1 MFQRIQHFF
10 NTLHTSWSEDPAARG
25 AAKMA
30 AGALLVVEG
39 LFGVVRSSGR
49 SSRNGKR
56 QAGGIVGGVLG
67 IVVGVVFIYV
77 GGMVAPTMPEGSV
90 DTTGV
95 ITDIVERRG
104 SDGDT
109 MYSPVIT
116 FETQDGQTHEFTQGM
131 RSSSRP
137 TIGADV
143 SVSYHPDNPR
153 SARRTD
159 GMAAMFPRI
168 FTTVGVISIVGSVFS
183 LIISIALIVFG
194 VILFRQGRADR
205 AAAGETGGFFADLF
219 SLATKA
225 RAGELVAEQTAAGQK
240 GAAQGDI
247 AADPR
252 GGTPEPAKPAEQAA
266 PAPAAP
272 PAEWYLDPDDETML
286 RWWDGTSWTDLRK
299 PRS

>member
-10 NTLHTSWSEDPAARG
+10 NTLHTNWSDDPAARG

-39 LFGVVRSSGR
+39 LFGVVRSSR
-49 SSRNGKR
+49 RRSRNGKR
-56 QAGGIVGGVLG
+56 QVGGILGGVVG

-77 GGMVAPTMPEGSV
+77 GGMVAPTMPEGSI

-95 ITDIVERRG
+95 ITDIAERRG

-137 TIGADV
+137 TIGDEV
-143 SVSYHPDNPR
+143 SVSYPPDNPQG
-153 SARRTD
+153 ARRTD
-159 GMAAMFPRI
+159 GMAAMFPRV
-168 FTTVGVISIVGSVFS
+168 FTTVGVISIVGSVIS
-183 LIISIALIVFG
+183 LVISIALIVFG
-194 VILFRQGRADR
+194 VMLFRQGRADR
-205 AAAGETGGFFADLF
+205 ARAGVTNGFFADLF
-219 SLATKA
+219 SLATRA
-225 RAGELVAEQTAAGQK
+225 RTGELTAEQTAAGQK
-240 GAAQGDI
+240 GASQGDI
-247 AADPR
+247 ATDPR
-252 GGTPEPAKPAEQAA
+252 EGGSAPAPSEQPA